1 MNQLMV
7 FRDTQQRNK
16 AFEFSRAE
24 RAELLE
30 TFPGYLFPGPDK
42 VTIVTKYHPELYYF
56 LKEYPRLL
64 PYPTRE
70 DKKYL
75 RVRVQITPEELPI
88 R

>member
-7 FRDTQQRNK
+7 FRDTRQRNK
-16 AFEFSRAE
+16 AFEFSQRE

-30 TFPGYLFPGPDK
+30 TFSGYLSPGPDK
-42 VTIVTKYHPELYYF
+42 VTIVIKYHLGSHYF

-75 RVRVQITPEELPI
+75 RIKVQITPEELPI